1 MSITGKLVI
10 AIAIG
15 LVATGAAALLAGNGA
30 FNPLLAGLFVAATV
44 GTALATH
51 RPLAAPTAAS
61 AGRPEAPSPAA
72 PRQPP
77 QQKPRREKAAPK
89 NEKAAP
95 KKKPA
100 PAASAPAG
108 PREQGSVKWF
118 NAAKGFGFLT
128 LDDGREIFVHFRSI
142 RGEGRRSLRDG
153 QRVAFVVADTEKGP
167 QAEDVEPL
175 D

>member
-1 MSITGKLVI
+1 MSIPGKLVI

-15 LVATGAAALLAGNGA
+15 LLAAVVAALLTGSGA
-30 FNPLLAGLFVAATV
+30 FDPVLAVLFVAATA

-51 RPLAAPTAAS
+51 RPLAVP
-61 AGRPEAPSPAA
+61 AGTPAA
-72 PRQPP
+72 TSAAARPQERQ
-77 QQKPRREKAAPK
+77 QERKQKAQSASRRER
-89 NEKAAP
+89 EKPAP
-95 KKKPA
+95 KKKAA
-100 PAASAPAG
+100 PAASVPEG
-108 PREQGSVKWF
+108 PREEATVKWF

-142 RGEGRRSLRDG
+142 RGEGRRSLSDG
-153 QRVAFVVADTEKGP
+153 QRVSFIVADTEKGP

>member
-1 MSITGKLVI
+1 MSIPGKLVI

-15 LVATGAAALLAGNGA
+15 LVAAVIAALLTGSGA
-30 FNPLLAGLFVAATV
+30 FDPVLAVLFVAATA

-51 RPLAAPTAAS
+51 RPLAAPAGTAHVGS
-61 AGRPEAPSPAA
+61 APSRA
-72 PRQPP
+72 PERQ
-77 QQKPRREKAAPK
+77 QQPKDAPRREKPAA
-89 NEKAAP
+89 
-95 KKKPA
+95 KKKSA
-100 PAASAPAG
+100 PAATVPQG
-108 PREQGSVKWF
+108 PREEATVKWF

-142 RGEGRRSLRDG
+142 RGDGRRSLNDG
-153 QRVAFVVADTEKGP
+153 QRVSFVVADTEKGP

>member
-1 MSITGKLVI
+1 MSIPGKLVI

-15 LVATGAAALLAGNGA
+15 LVAAVIAALLTGSGA
-30 FNPLLAGLFVAATV
+30 FDPVLAVLFVAATA

-51 RPLAAPTAAS
+51 RPLAAP
-61 AGRPEAPSPAA
+61 AGAA
-72 PRQPP
+72 PAGNTPARTPER
-77 QQKPRREKAAPK
+77 QQKPKEAPRREKPAA
-89 NEKAAP
+89 

-100 PAASAPAG
+100 PAASVPEG
-108 PREQGSVKWF
+108 PREEATVKWF

-142 RGEGRRSLRDG
+142 RGEGRRSLNDG
-153 QRVAFVVADTEKGP
+153 QRVSFVVADTDKGP